1 METFFPSIK
10 PNHFGLLFL
19 SQHRISPSGNAATA
33 KNALALRRFLF
44 PEDAVQSPVEE
55 SKISQDL
62 VKNPPN
68 SMILFGGETR

>member
-1 METFFPSIK
+1 MESFFPSIK
-10 PNHFGLLFL
+10 STHFGLFL

-33 KNALALRRFLF
+33 KNALVLRRFLF

-68 SMILFGGETR
+68 SMITFLGETQ